1 MAERMTARKRQA
13 LEMRSRIQSAALD
26 LFDKEGFENVSV
38 EEIAQAA
45 GCSVG
50 NIYHY
55 FKSKDELAIQ
65 VTSHVDDAYRELET
79 GYLSDTAHSAREKL
93 LDFVG
98 RSLEI
103 SVSDPVLYK
112 AFIHGLRYPEQR
124 VLQKTTAASISVY
137 CWSLSPCA
145 RRRAV
150 FTPPTTR
157 IRWWR
162 SWWCCTG
169 AHCSSGAFMRAALT
183 CPSWPPHGP
192 SAAAGPSLCR
202 LTNKNGVLL
211 HFSWKKNALQFAY
224 ATRIMNKKILK
235 GVSKMK
241 FRILNNKISAPAV
254 FIFVF
259 PF

>member
-1 MAERMTARKRQA
+1 MSERMTARKRQA
-13 LEMRSRIQSAALD
+13 LEMRGRIQSAALD
-26 LFDKEGFENVSV
+26 LFDREGFENVSV

-65 VTSHVDDAYRELET
+65 VTSHVDDAYSELEEA
-79 GYLSDTAHSAREKL
+79 YLADTARPAREKL

-124 VLQKTTAASISVY
+124 VLQKNAGRVYFRVLLELVTLCQQEGSIHPSHDPDQVVEELVVLHRGALFE
-137 CWSLSPCA
+137 W
-145 RRRAV
+145 
-150 FTPPTTR
+150 R
-157 IRWWR
+157 IYQ
-162 SWWCCTG
+162 G
-169 AHCSSGAFMRAALT
+169 GFDL
-183 CPSWPPHGP
+183 PHGRA
-192 SAAAGPSLCR
+192 AAAGPSLCR
-202 LTNKNGVLL
+202 IDKQSGAYVPL
-211 HFSWKKNALQFAY
+211 SWKKNALQFAFRS
-224 ATRIMNKKILK
+224 RIISKKILR
-235 GVSKMK
+235 GVIEMK
-241 FRILNNKISAPAV
+241 FNVLRSKISAPTV
-254 FIFVF
+254 FISVF